1 MNKTALPASA
11 GNKTAGVL
19 FKPLKYTG
27 DPQQRNS
34 MLESLIA
41 LSLAILVGTIIAHKT
56 HITPAIVLIF
66 IGLAIGIIPAHELH
80 EVQSIGL
87 PPHVILEIFLPVMLF
102 WETRNTSWREARAR
116 LRGILLSGTV
126 LVILTA
132 FVIAWVIHTFM
143 GVFIWPVALIIG
155 VALAPTDAVAVATLN
170 GKLPKSSITT
180 LKAEALINDGTTL
193 VLFALALQLAGGHE
207 LALGTA
213 SGMFFF
219 SFLIG
224 TLVGLAVGW
233 GADKLRAH
241 IGNPMNFSVFM
252 FTIPFIAFF
261 LSEEI
266 EPFEGMKGSGV
277 VAVVVAAFYLTY
289 RGPDTIKPQNRFYGL
304 PIWAF
309 VTYVMNGALFVLVGV
324 QLPSAVEHMDGVVH
338 EYNYAWALALAVIV
352 VVWLVSIAV
361 RFIFLH
367 ISIGIIRALD
377 RSEKQR
383 QLRTTFRGRVV
394 NTFAGLRGGVSLAVA
409 LSVPT
414 DVPARDFI
422 IFVVAGVVLLS
433 MVVQGMLLPLV
444 IRWAK
449 IPVDTTEE
457 DEINE
462 AIRTIIAESFDS
474 VAEIGQEIGA
484 PQWIIDRI
492 ADEQMYN
499 ASIHRNL
506 HTLHM
511 HGDDTP
517 ENVLKVLEANEKE
530 KELRLG
536 VLEVQRDILKRLRD
550 EGRIDTNVLHQI
562 QERLDIEVMRV
573 LGPLELE

>member
-1 MNKTALPASA
+1 
-11 GNKTAGVL
+11 
-19 FKPLKYTG
+19 
-27 DPQQRNS
+27 
-34 MLESLIA
+34 MLEVIIA
-41 LSLAILVGTIIAHKT
+41 LSLAILLGNILAHKIR
-56 HITPAIVLIF
+56 ITPAIMLIF
-66 IGLAIGIIPAHELH
+66 MGLVLALIPVHAMH
-80 EVQSIGL
+80 EVREAGL

-102 WETRNTSWREARAR
+102 WETRNTSWREVRTR

-126 LVILTA
+126 LVIFTA
-132 FVIAWVIHTFM
+132 FVIAWVLHTFM
-143 GVFIWPVALIIG
+143 GIYLWHVALIIG

-170 GKLPKSSITT
+170 GKLPKASITT

-233 GADKLRAH
+233 GANKLRAH
-241 IGNPMNFSVFM
+241 IGNPMNFSVFI

-304 PIWAF
+304 PIWSF
-309 VTYVMNGALFVLVGV
+309 VSYVMNGALFVLVGV
-324 QLPSAVEHMDGVVH
+324 QLPSATEHMEGVIH
-338 EYNYAWALALAVIV
+338 EYNYAWASALAVIV
-352 VVWLVSIAV
+352 VAWLVSIAA

-367 ISIGIIRALD
+367 VTIGIIRALD
-377 RSEKQR
+377 RSEKQK
-383 QLRTTFRGRVV
+383 QLRTT
-394 NTFAGLRGGVSLAVA
+394 
-409 LSVPT
+409 
-414 DVPARDFI
+414 
-422 IFVVAGVVLLS
+422 VAGVVLLS

-457 DEINE
+457 DEINN
-462 AIRTIIAESFDS
+462 AVRTIIAESFDS
-474 VAEIGQEIGA
+474 VAEVGQDIGA
-484 PQWIIDRI
+484 PQEIIDRI
-492 ADEQMYN
+492 AEEQMYN
-499 ASIHRNL
+499 ASMYRNL
-506 HTLHM
+506 HTIRK
-511 HGDDTP
+511 HGANAP
-517 ENVLKVLEANEKE
+517 EEARRVIEASDLE
-530 KELRLG
+530 KELRLRH
-536 VLEVQRDILKRLRD
+536 LEKQREVLKRLRN
-550 EGRIDTNVLHQI
+550 ERKIDMNVLHAI
-562 QERLDIEVMRV
+562 QERLDIEEIRV
-573 LGPLELE
+573 LGPVELE

>member
-1 MNKTALPASA
+1 M
-11 GNKTAGVL
+11 
-19 FKPLKYTG
+19 
-27 DPQQRNS
+27 
-34 MLESLIA
+34 
-41 LSLAILVGTIIAHKT
+41 
-56 HITPAIVLIF
+56 LIF
-66 IGLAIGIIPAHELH
+66 MGLVLALIPVHAMH
-80 EVQSIGL
+80 EVREAGL

-102 WETRNTSWREARAR
+102 WETRNTSWREVRTR
-116 LRGILLSGTV
+116 MRGILLSGTV
-126 LVILTA
+126 LVIFTA
-132 FVIAWVIHTFM
+132 FVIAWVLHTFM
-143 GVFIWPVALIIG
+143 GIYMWHVALIIG

-207 LALGTA
+207 LTLGNA

-224 TLVGLAVGW
+224 TFAGLAVGW
-233 GADKLRAH
+233 GANKLRAYM
-241 IGNPMNFSVFM
+241 GSPMNFSVFM

-304 PIWAF
+304 PIWSF

-324 QLPSAVEHMDGVVH
+324 QLPSATEHMEGVIH
-338 EYNYAWALALAVIV
+338 EYNYAWVSALVVIV
-352 VVWLVSIAV
+352 VAWLVSIAA

-367 ISIGIIRALD
+367 VTIGIIRALD

-383 QLRTTFRGRVV
+383 LLRTTFRGRVV
-394 NTFAGLRGGVSLAVA
+394 STFAGLRGGVSLAVA

-422 IFVVAGVVLLS
+422 IFIVAGVVLLS

-462 AIRTIIAESFDS
+462 AVRTIIAESFDS

-499 ASIHRNL
+499 ASMYRNL
-506 HTLHM
+506 HAVRKD
-511 HGDDTP
+511 GANAP
-517 ENVLKVLEANEKE
+517 EEARRIIEASDLE
-530 KELRLG
+530 KELRLRH
-536 VLEVQRDILKRLRD
+536 LEKQRSVLKRLRN
-550 EGRIDTNVLHQI
+550 ERTIDTNVLHAI
-562 QERLDIEVMRV
+562 QEILDIEEARV
-573 LGPLELE
+573 LGPVELE

>member
-1 MNKTALPASA
+1 
-11 GNKTAGVL
+11 
-19 FKPLKYTG
+19 
-27 DPQQRNS
+27 
-34 MLESLIA
+34 MLEVVIA
-41 LSLAILVGTIIAHKT
+41 LSLAVLVGSAIAHKT
-56 HITPAIVLIF
+56 RITPAIVLIF
-66 IGLAIGIIPAHELH
+66 IGLAIGIMPAHELH

-87 PPHVILEIFLPVMLF
+87 PPHVILEIFLPIMLF
-102 WETRNTSWREARAR
+102 WEARNTSWREARNR
-116 LRGILLSGTV
+116 IRG
-126 LVILTA
+126 VILTGTLLVIVTA
-132 FVIAWVIHTFM
+132 FGVAGILHELIGVSAW
-143 GVFIWPVALIIG
+143 GAALLIG

-193 VLFALALQLAGGHE
+193 VLLTLALQVAAGQGLSLGHS
-207 LALGTA
+207 

-224 TLVGLAVGW
+224 ILVGLAVGW
-233 GADKLRAH
+233 VANKIRAH
-241 IGNPMNFSVFM
+241 IDNPMWFTCFM
-252 FTIPFIAFF
+252 LTVPFIAF
-261 LSEEI
+261 LLAEKT
-266 EPFEGMKGSGV
+266 EPFPDMKGSGV
-277 VAVVVAAFYLTY
+277 VAVVVAAFFLTY
-289 RGPDTIKPQNRFYGL
+289 YSPDTIKPQNRTYGL
-304 PIWAF
+304 PTWAF
-309 VTYVMNGALFVLVGV
+309 VTFVMNGALFVLVGV
-324 QLPSAVEHMDGVVH
+324 QLPSATAPVDDVLR
-338 EYNYAWALALAVIV
+338 EYNYAWALTFAVIV
-352 VVWLVSIAV
+352 VAWLVSIAA

-367 ISIGIIRALD
+367 VSIGIIRALD
-377 RSEKQR
+377 RSEKQK

-394 NTFAGLRGGVSLAVA
+394 STFAGLRGGVSLAVA

-506 HTLHM
+506 HAVRKDGANAPEEARRIIEA
-511 HGDDTP
+511 GD
-517 ENVLKVLEANEKE
+517 LE
-530 KELRLG
+530 KELRLRH
-536 VLEVQRDILKRLRD
+536 LEKQRSVLKRLRN
-550 EGRIDTNVLHQI
+550 ERIIDTNVLHAI
-562 QERLDIEVMRV
+562 QEILDIEEVRV
-573 LGPLELE
+573 LGPVELE

>member
-1 MNKTALPASA
+1 M
-11 GNKTAGVL
+11 
-19 FKPLKYTG
+19 
-27 DPQQRNS
+27 
-34 MLESLIA
+34 
-41 LSLAILVGTIIAHKT
+41 
-56 HITPAIVLIF
+56 LIF
-66 IGLAIGIIPAHELH
+66 IGLAIGIMPAHELH

-87 PPHVILEIFLPVMLF
+87 PPHVILEIFLPIMLF
-102 WETRNTSWREARAR
+102 WEARNTSWREARNR
-116 LRGILLSGTV
+116 IRG
-126 LVILTA
+126 VILTGTLLVIVTA
-132 FVIAWVIHTFM
+132 FGVAGILHELIGVSAW
-143 GVFIWPVALIIG
+143 GAALLIG

-193 VLFALALQLAGGHE
+193 VLLTLALQVAAGQGLSLGHS
-207 LALGTA
+207 

-224 TLVGLAVGW
+224 ILVGLAVGW
-233 GADKLRAH
+233 VANKIRAH
-241 IGNPMNFSVFM
+241 IDNPMWFTCFM
-252 FTIPFIAFF
+252 LTVPFIAF
-261 LSEEI
+261 LLAEKT
-266 EPFEGMKGSGV
+266 EPFPDMKGSGV
-277 VAVVVAAFYLTY
+277 VAVVVAAFFLTY
-289 RGPDTIKPQNRFYGL
+289 YSPDTIKPQNRTYGL
-304 PIWAF
+304 PTWAF
-309 VTYVMNGALFVLVGV
+309 VTFVMNGALFVLVGV
-324 QLPSAVEHMDGVVH
+324 QLPSATAPVDDVLR
-338 EYNYAWALALAVIV
+338 EYNYAWALTFAVIV
-352 VVWLVSIAV
+352 VAWLVSIAA

-367 ISIGIIRALD
+367 VSIGIIRALD
-377 RSEKQR
+377 RSEKQK

-394 NTFAGLRGGVSLAVA
+394 STFAGLRGGVSLAVA

-506 HTLHM
+506 HAVRKDGANAPEEARRIIEA
-511 HGDDTP
+511 GD
-517 ENVLKVLEANEKE
+517 LE
-530 KELRLG
+530 KELRLRH
-536 VLEVQRDILKRLRD
+536 LEKQRSVLKRLRN
-550 EGRIDTNVLHQI
+550 ERIIDTNVLHAI
-562 QERLDIEVMRV
+562 QEILDIEEVRV
-573 LGPLELE
+573 LGPVELE

>member
-207 LALGTA
+207 LTLGTA

-252 FTIPFIAFF
+252 FTVPFIAFF

-409 LSVPT
+409 LSI
-414 DVPARDFI
+414 PASVEYRDFV
-422 IFVVAGVVLLS
+422 IFVVSGVVLCS
-433 MVVQGMLLPLV
+433 MVVQGMLLPAV
-444 IRWAK
+444 IRWANL
-449 IPVDTTEE
+449 PVDNSEE
-457 DEINE
+457 EEMNE
-462 AIRTIIAESFDS
+462 AVRTMIAESFDS
-474 VAEIGQEIGA
+474 IQEIGGRINA
-484 PQWIIDRI
+484 PQEVIDRI
-492 ADEQMYN
+492 AEEYMFNMSMY
-499 ASIHRNL
+499 RNL

-517 ENVLKVLEANEKE
+517 
-530 KELRLG
+530 R
-536 VLEVQRDILKRLRD
+536 
-550 EGRIDTNVLHQI
+550 TC
-562 QERLDIEVMRV
+562 
-573 LGPLELE
+573 

>member
-1 MNKTALPASA
+1 
-11 GNKTAGVL
+11 
-19 FKPLKYTG
+19 
-27 DPQQRNS
+27 
-34 MLESLIA
+34 
-41 LSLAILVGTIIAHKT
+41 
-56 HITPAIVLIF
+56 
-66 IGLAIGIIPAHELH
+66 
-80 EVQSIGL
+80 
-87 PPHVILEIFLPVMLF
+87 
-102 WETRNTSWREARAR
+102 
-116 LRGILLSGTV
+116 
-126 LVILTA
+126 
-132 FVIAWVIHTFM
+132 M

-207 LALGTA
+207 LTLGTA

-304 PIWAF
+304 PIWSF
-309 VTYVMNGALFVLVGV
+309 VSYVMNGALFVLVGV

-517 ENVLKVLEANEKE
+517 ENVLKVLEAHEKE

-573 LGPLELE
+573 LGPVELE

>member
-1 MNKTALPASA
+1 
-11 GNKTAGVL
+11 
-19 FKPLKYTG
+19 
-27 DPQQRNS
+27 
-34 MLESLIA
+34 MLEVVIA
-41 LSLAILVGTIIAHKT
+41 LSLAVLVGSAIAHKT
-56 HITPAIVLIF
+56 RVTPAIVLIF
-66 IGLAIGIIPAHELH
+66 IGLAIGIMPAHELH

-87 PPHVILEIFLPVMLF
+87 PPHVILEIFLPIMLF
-102 WETRNTSWREARAR
+102 WEARHTSWREARNR
-116 LRGILLSGTV
+116 IRGIILTGTL
-126 LVILTA
+126 LVIVTA
-132 FVIAWVIHTFM
+132 FGVAGILHELIGVSAW
-143 GVFIWPVALIIG
+143 GAALLIG

-193 VLFALALQLAGGHE
+193 VLLTLALQVAAGQGLSLGHS
-207 LALGTA
+207 

-233 GADKLRAH
+233 GVNKLRAH

-252 FTIPFIAFF
+252 FTVPFIAFF
-261 LSEEI
+261 LAEEI

-304 PIWAF
+304 PIWSF
-309 VTYVMNGALFVLVGV
+309 VSYVMNGALFVLVGV
-324 QLPSAVEHMDGVVH
+324 QLPSATAPVDNVLR
-338 EYNYAWALALAVIV
+338 EYNYAWALTFAVIV
-352 VVWLVSIAV
+352 VAWLVSIAA

-367 ISIGIIRALD
+367 VSIGIIRALD
-377 RSEKQR
+377 RSEKQK

-394 NTFAGLRGGVSLAVA
+394 STFAGLRGGVSLAVA
-409 LSVPT
+409 LSI
-414 DVPARDFI
+414 PASVEYRDFV
-422 IFVVAGVVLLS
+422 IFVVSGVVLCS
-433 MVVQGMLLPLV
+433 MVVQGMLLPAV
-444 IRWAK
+444 IRWANL
-449 IPVDTTEE
+449 PVDNSEE
-457 DEINE
+457 EEKNE
-462 AIRTIIAESFDS
+462 AVRTLIAESFDS
-474 VAEIGQEIGA
+474 IQEIGGRIKA
-484 PQWIIDRI
+484 PQEVIDRI
-492 ADEQMYN
+492 AEEHMFNMSMY
-499 ASIHRNL
+499 RNL

>member
-1 MNKTALPASA
+1 
-11 GNKTAGVL
+11 
-19 FKPLKYTG
+19 
-27 DPQQRNS
+27 
-34 MLESLIA
+34 MLEVVIA
-41 LSLAILVGTIIAHKT
+41 LSLAVLVGSAIAHKT
-56 HITPAIVLIF
+56 RITPAIVLIF
-66 IGLAIGIIPAHELH
+66 IGLAIGIMPAHELH
-80 EVQSIGL
+80 EVQSLGL
-87 PPHVILEIFLPVMLF
+87 PPHVILEIFLPIMLF
-102 WETRNTSWREARAR
+102 WEARNTSWREARNR
-116 LRGILLSGTV
+116 IRG
-126 LVILTA
+126 VILTGTLLVIVTA
-132 FVIAWVIHTFM
+132 F
-143 GVFIWPVALIIG
+143 GVAGILHAFAGVSVWGAALLIG

-170 GKLPKSSITT
+170 GKLPKSAITT

-193 VLFALALQLAGGHE
+193 VLLALALQVAAGQE
-207 LALGTA
+207 LALGHS

-224 TLVGLAVGW
+224 ILVGLAVGW
-233 GADKLRAH
+233 VANKIRAH
-241 IGNPMNFSVFM
+241 IDNPMWFTCFM
-252 FTIPFIAFF
+252 LTVPFIAF
-261 LSEEI
+261 LLAEKT
-266 EPFEGMKGSGV
+266 EPFPDMKGSGV
-277 VAVVVAAFYLTY
+277 VAVVIAAFFLTY
-289 RGPDTIKPQNRFYGL
+289 YSPDTIKPQNRTYGL
-304 PIWAF
+304 PIWSF
-309 VTYVMNGALFVLVGV
+309 VSYVMNGALFVLVGV
-324 QLPSAVEHMDGVVH
+324 QLPSATAPVDDVLR
-338 EYNYAWALALAVIV
+338 EYNYAWALTFAVIV
-352 VVWLVSIAV
+352 VAWLVSIAA

-367 ISIGIIRALD
+367 VSIGIIRALD
-377 RSEKQR
+377 RSEKQK

-394 NTFAGLRGGVSLAVA
+394 STFAGLRGGVSLAVA

-506 HTLHM
+506 HAVRKDGANAPEEARRIIEA
-511 HGDDTP
+511 GD
-517 ENVLKVLEANEKE
+517 LE
-530 KELRLG
+530 KELRLRH
-536 VLEVQRDILKRLRD
+536 LEKQRSVLKRLRN
-550 EGRIDTNVLHQI
+550 ERIIDTNVLHAI
-562 QERLDIEVMRV
+562 QEILDIEEVRV
-573 LGPLELE
+573 LGPVELE

>member
-1 MNKTALPASA
+1 
-11 GNKTAGVL
+11 
-19 FKPLKYTG
+19 
-27 DPQQRNS
+27 
-34 MLESLIA
+34 MLEVIIA
-41 LSLAILVGTIIAHKT
+41 LSLAILLGNILAHKIR
-56 HITPAIVLIF
+56 ITPAIMLIF
-66 IGLAIGIIPAHELH
+66 MGLVLALIPVHAMH
-80 EVQSIGL
+80 EVREAGL

-102 WETRNTSWREARAR
+102 WETRNTSWREVRAR

-126 LVILTA
+126 LVIFTA
-132 FVIAWVIHTFM
+132 FVIAWVLHTFM
-143 GVFIWPVALIIG
+143 GIYMWHVALIIG

-207 LALGTA
+207 LTLGNNA

-224 TLVGLAVGW
+224 TLAGLAVGW
-233 GADKLRAH
+233 GANKLRAYM
-241 IGNPMNFSVFM
+241 GSPMNFSVFM

-304 PIWAF
+304 PIWSF
-309 VTYVMNGALFVLVGV
+309 VSYIMNGALFVLVGV
-324 QLPSAVEHMDGVVH
+324 QLPSATEHMEGVIH
-338 EYNYAWALALAVIV
+338 EYNYAWVSALVVIV
-352 VVWLVSIAV
+352 VAWLVSIAA

-367 ISIGIIRALD
+367 VTIGIIRALD

-383 QLRTTFRGRVV
+383 LLRTTFRGRVV
-394 NTFAGLRGGVSLAVA
+394 STFAGLRGGVSLAVA
-409 LSVPT
+409 LSVPN
-414 DVPARDFI
+414 DVVGRDFI
-422 IFVVAGVVLLS
+422 IFIVAGVVLLS

-444 IRWAK
+444 IRWANF
-449 IPVDTTEE
+449 PVDTSEE

-474 VAEIGQEIGA
+474 VAEVGQEIGA
-484 PQWIIDRI
+484 SQEIIDRV
-492 ADEQMYN
+492 AEEQMYH
-499 ASIHRNL
+499 ASMYRNL
-506 HTLHM
+506 HTIRK
-511 HGDDTP
+511 HGANAP
-517 ENVLKVLEANEKE
+517 EEARRIIEASDLE
-530 KELRLG
+530 KELRLRH
-536 VLEVQRDILKRLRD
+536 LEKQRSVLKRLRN
-550 EGRIDTNVLHQI
+550 ERTIDMNVLHAI
-562 QERLDIEVMRV
+562 QEILDIEEIRV
-573 LGPLELE
+573 LGPVELE